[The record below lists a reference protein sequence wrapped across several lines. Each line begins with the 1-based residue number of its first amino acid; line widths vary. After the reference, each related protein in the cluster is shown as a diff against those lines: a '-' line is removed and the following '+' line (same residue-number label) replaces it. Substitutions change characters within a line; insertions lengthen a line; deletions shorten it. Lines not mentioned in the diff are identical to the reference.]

1 MTKKRQPLLFDRNAV
16 SQNEKAY
23 AALEE
28 LIVTGALAPGS
39 QWSESALAEQIEL
52 GRTPTR
58 EALQKLAYQ
67 RLVRIAPRQGVFISE
82 IDYQGQLKIIQVRRE
97 IEHLVVAQAAQL
109 ASAQERESLRLV
121 AGQLAELKKTKDM
134 HMYMRLHFALTQ
146 VLGEASR
153 NVYAAEFY
161 STLQTLAR
169 RFLYFHQ
176 DRYTEIAQICDLHI
190 RQIETVLEG
199 DAEAAVA
206 VSVARND
213 YAENFT
219 REIVMELII
228 NSGVKISIARR

>member
-1 MTKKRQPLLFDRNAV
+1 MTKSPEPFLFGRNAV
-16 SQNEKAY
+16 SLNEKAY

-28 LIVTGALAPGS
+28 FIVTGALAPGS
-39 QWSESALAEQIEL
+39 QWSESALAEKIGL

-97 IEHLVVAQAAQL
+97 IEHLVVMQAAQL
-109 ASAQERESLRLV
+109 ASVEERNSLRLL
-121 AGQLAELKKTKDM
+121 ADQLSDLKTTKDM
-134 HMYMRLHFALTQ
+134 RVYMRLHFALTHL
-146 VLGEASR
+146 LGEASR

-176 DRYTEIAQICDLHI
+176 DRYTEMAQICDLHI
-190 RQIETVLEG
+190 RQIEAVVDG
-199 DAEAAVA
+199 NAEAAVA

-213 YAENFT
+213 YAENFA

-228 NSGVKISIARR
+228 NSEVKISIAPR